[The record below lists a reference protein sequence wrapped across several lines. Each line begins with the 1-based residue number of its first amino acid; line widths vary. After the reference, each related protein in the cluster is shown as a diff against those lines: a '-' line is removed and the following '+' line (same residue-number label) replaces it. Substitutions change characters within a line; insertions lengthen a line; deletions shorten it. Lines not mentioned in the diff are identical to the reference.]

1 MKKLSKQNVSGFTL
15 IELLVVVLIIGILS
29 AAALPQ
35 YTRAVDKA
43 ELARIEVL
51 VSDALKAEK
60 LYHLANRTYTTDITN
75 LDLQWPQFNFY
86 NIDYSE
92 GSATAYR
99 DPSKGYQ
106 LGLGLDR
113 VFLRVENMGSLT
125 FKETYEGVRSCSNTD
140 KYKHGEYLCNVWKNQ
155 K

>member
-43 ELARIEVL
+43 ELARIGIII
-51 VSDALKAEK
+51 SDAMKAEK
-60 LYHLANRTYTTDITN
+60 LYHMANRKYTGDMNN
-75 LDLQWPQFNFY
+75 LDLQWPQFVFSGYRPNNAHLY
-86 NIDYSE
+86 TDNSNGYSLLLE
-92 GSATAYR
+92 VTGGVSV
-99 DPSKGYQ
+99 S
-106 LGLGLDR
+106 
-113 VFLRVENMGSLT
+113 VSNMGGLT
-125 FKETYEGVRSCSNTD
+125 FKESYDGVRSCSNTD